1 MKLQIK
7 KCNLC
12 KQSVQFLGH
21 VVSSEGI
28 AADPAKIEK
37 IVNWPVPTNKS
48 EVQQFLGLVSYYRR
62 FMRDCAHVAKPLYQ
76 LTERS
81 KPFAWTAE
89 CGEAFSTL
97 KKHLSTPP
105 VLVFPD
111 FAREFILDTDASNQG
126 IGAVLSQSD
135 GQEQVVAYASRLLS
149 TTERRYSVT
158 RKELLA
164 VVVFLRQYLLGSK
177 FILRTD
183 HGSLVWLRN
192 FKEPEG
198 QLARWLE
205 KLEEFQFEIV
215 HRKGKVH
222 SNADALSRIPSDQH
236 DTVHD
241 EFPVSL
247 ILPAV
252 VVGGRSPEDIK

>member
-1 MKLQIK
+1 MP
-7 KCNLC
+7 
-12 KQSVQFLGH
+12 G
-21 VVSSEGI
+21 
-28 AADPAKIEK
+28 
-37 IVNWPVPTNKS
+37 
-48 EVQQFLGLVSYYRR
+48 QQ
-62 FMRDCAHVAKPLYQ
+62 
-76 LTERS
+76 
-81 KPFAWTAE
+81 AE

-111 FAREFILDTDASNQG
+111 FTREFILDTDASNQG
-126 IGAVLSQSD
+126 IGAVLSQIQSD

-149 TTERRYSVT
+149 KTERRYSVT

-164 VVVFLRQYLLGSK
+164 VVVFLNHFRRYLLERK

-205 KLEEFQFEIV
+205 RLEEFQFEIV

-222 SNADALSRIPSDQH
+222 SNADALSHIPSDQH
-236 DTVHD
+236 DIVHD
-241 EFPVSL
+241 EFPVSF

-252 VVGGRSPEDIK
+252 VVGGRSPEDIKNCQVNDEPIGPIYQAKIEGVKPI